1 MKKYRKYIFE
11 FSNNI
16 AKYLSNLSLRT
27 SAFCTFFMLCTS
39 LLICGCATF
48 QQDIDT
54 TKEADGQV
62 TVYLKAPSLTSTD
75 ITFILTKINAI
86 TEDNISRE
94 MIDTTVTFNSHD
106 ISGKQIRLCEKMI
119 PEGRFKKLRFTV
131 KEAFLKRDKQ
141 KAHLAIP
148 SENIDVDI
156 NFEIQ
161 KNQNTSL
168 FITWNPDLSIKDG
181 YLFNPFFTIEK
192 QIPELSSMLIYVTNE
207 YSDNVSVINR
217 QSGAVVATVKVGKN
231 PRGIAASQSKERPR
245 IYVAN
250 SESNSVSVIDPTTH
264 KVEIEIPVRFGKEPE
279 GIAIAKI
286 SHDREIIFVTNYRSR
301 NISLI
306 DASTYQ
312 EIDKIEVGDGPIA
325 ITVDPPV
332 ESLTGTRYLNFDS
345 INLIHKYREKYF
357 NVYVANRNSKNVSVI
372 KMDLNT
378 GRPYEI
384 IDINVQW
391 NPISLTVDYQKAKV
405 YVANYTYDNLT
416 IIDILQLIKGNKTS
430 AVYDL
435 TDVGTFLVGIIAD
448 PEFDRLY
455 LLREYPGE
463 ILVIRPFSETFS
475 ASSALSPIINT
486 ISVGKTPRSLILDP
500 EGRTIYVVNRDSDTV
515 SVINKTTMRE
525 ERVIPVGKKPYGIT
539 MFP

>member
-1 MKKYRKYIFE
+1 M
-11 FSNNI
+11 
-16 AKYLSNLSLRT
+16 AKCLSKLSLRT

-39 LLICGCATF
+39 LLICGCATL
-48 QQDIDT
+48 QQDIDV

-62 TVYLKAPSLTSTD
+62 TVYLKTPSRTSTN
-75 ITFILTKINAI
+75 ITFIITKIKAI

-119 PEGRFKKLRFTV
+119 PEGRFKKLSFTV

-141 KAHLAIP
+141 KAHLALP

-207 YSDNVSVINR
+207 HSDNVSVINR
-217 QSGAVVATVKVGKN
+217 QSGDVVATVKVGKN
-231 PRGIAASQSKERPR
+231 PRGIASSQSKERPR

-250 SESNSVSVIDPTTH
+250 SGSNSVSVIDPTTH
-264 KVEIEIPVRFGKEPE
+264 KVEIEIPVRFGREPE
-279 GIAIAKI
+279 GIAVAKI
-286 SHDREIIFVTNYRSR
+286 LHDREIVFVANYRSQ

-325 ITVDPPV
+325 IAVDPPV
-332 ESLTGTRYLNFDS
+332 TSLSGSRYLNFNS
-345 INLIHKYREKYF
+345 INLMHKYREKYF

-391 NPISLTVDYQKAKV
+391 NPISLAVDYQKAKV
-405 YVANYTYDNLT
+405 YVANNAYDNLT

-430 AVYDL
+430 TVYDL
-435 TDVGTFLVGIIAD
+435 TGVGTSLVGIIAD

-463 ILVIRPFSETFS
+463 ILVIRPYSETFGVGI
-475 ASSALSPIINT
+475 ALSPVINT
-486 ISVGKTPRSLILDP
+486 IAVGISPRTFIMDP
-500 EGRTIYVVNRDSDTV
+500 EGRNIYVVNRGSDNV
-515 SVINKTTMRE
+515 SVINKTTMKE
-525 ERVIPVGKKPYGIT
+525 ERIIPVGKKPYGVT